1 MIRQIRVPIMDKIR
15 IDIFDILGYLVPGSA
30 LLMVLWICADGQI
43 TSVWHIYN
51 SLHSIDQKTIL
62 LALLPAYIAG
72 FMLHAM
78 GAALYDLYRHKK
90 IRRYVPSK
98 VQDNWAY
105 IREYGGKHIS
115 ILERWYAL
123 RAFSQNIA
131 AVSLIAGMVSLV
143 KWGRYGYSEWAGVFI
158 GSMFLCLL
166 ALNRSKIFHHFLDDD
181 IAAILRLNLG
191 K

>member
-1 MIRQIRVPIMDKIR
+1 MDKIR
-15 IDIFDILGYLVPGSA
+15 IDIFDILGYLVPGSV
-30 LLMVLWICADGQI
+30 LLMVLWICVDGQVASI
-43 TSVWHIYN
+43 WQVYN
-51 SLHSIDQKTIL
+51 SMHNIDQKTIL

-78 GAALYDLYRHKK
+78 GAALYDIYRYGK
-90 IRRYVPSK
+90 IRAYKPSV

-123 RAFSQNIA
+123 RAFAQNIA
-131 AVSLIAGMVSLV
+131 AVSLIAGLVSLA
-143 KWGRYGYSEWAGVFI
+143 KWFRYGYAEWAGVFI
-158 GSMFLCLL
+158 GAMLLCFL
-166 ALNRSKIFHHFLDDD
+166 ALNRSKIFHNFLNDD